1 MNLILHEYNVTP
13 DVTKREEVSIQIAG
27 GTVLYNG
34 KSAQSAEFAE
44 DVEKLIASAK
54 KPLMQ
59 CKGLQPA
66 SAKGGRQKMLA
77 VTWEELGK
85 DTITLFGNTNNQE
98 VAAFYNELTKRI
110 IAVVEKYTK

>member
-34 KSAQSAEFAE
+34 KRAQSAAFAT
-44 DVEKLIASAK
+44 DMEKLIGSAK

-59 CKGLQPA
+59 CKGVQQPT
-66 SAKGGRQKMLA
+66 AKGGRQMMLA
-77 VTWEELGK
+77 VTWDELGK
-85 DTITLFGNTNNQE
+85 DTITVFGNTSNQE
-98 VAAFYNELTKRI
+98 VSAFYNELKRRV